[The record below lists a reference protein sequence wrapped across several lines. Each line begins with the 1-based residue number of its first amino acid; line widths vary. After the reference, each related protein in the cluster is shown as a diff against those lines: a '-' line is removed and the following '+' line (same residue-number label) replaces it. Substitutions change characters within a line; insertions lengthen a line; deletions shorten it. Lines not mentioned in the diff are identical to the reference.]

1 MISLRDKTTLQVL
14 TANVFVRFGNSG
26 NRNQFVTFPFRME
39 KIIVIA
45 NQIYFG
51 KVKRFAP
58 DSVPDLTDDVKTNRN
73 RSHCQERR
81 LLLCLVF
88 LFLSLSLFN
97 ISFSP

>member
-26 NRNQFVTFPFRME
+26 NGNQFVTFPFRME
-39 KIIVIA
+39 KIITIA

-58 DSVPDLTDDVKTNRN
+58 DSVPDLTDDLKPTEIIPTVRKED
-73 RSHCQERR
+73 SCFVWFF
-81 LLLCLVF
+81 CF
-88 LFLSLSLFN
+88 SLSL
-97 ISFSP
+97 